1 MATTDVKQAPHWAPT
16 AGMLLVKIGKAAE
29 RRFAEALKPT
39 GLTPRHL
46 GVLFE
51 VQARPTSQQDLIE
64 TIGVDPSKLVGL
76 LNDLE
81 ADGLIVRKRDPEDR
95 RRHIVEVS
103 EQGSVRLEEAK
114 KIGCGRRGRPPDRA
128 RRGSGRAAARA
139 ARAGRRQQ
147 RDLRRLRRAAR
158 PLARSAPTEPSCP

>member
-1 MATTDVKQAPHWAPT
+1 MATTDTKHAPHWAPT
-16 AGMLLVKIGKAAE
+16 AGMLLLKIGKAAE
-29 RRFAEALKPT
+29 RRFEKALKPS

-51 VQARPTSQQDLIE
+51 VQARPTSQQALIE

-103 EQGSVRLEEAK
+103 TKGSARLEDAK
-114 KIGCGRRGRPPDRA
+114 KVAATVEEELLAGLDADQRTELLGLLAQVADSSGIFEGCVE
-128 RRGSGRAAARA
+128 
-139 ARAGRRQQ
+139 
-147 RDLRRLRRAAR
+147 RLK
-158 PLARSAPTEPSCP
+158 LL

>member
-1 MATTDVKQAPHWAPT
+1 MATSDTKLTPHWTPT
-16 AGMLLVKIGKAAE
+16 AGMLLLKIGKAAE
-29 RRFAEALKPT
+29 RRFEKALKPS

-51 VQARPTSQQDLIE
+51 VQARPTSQQALIE

-103 EQGSVRLEEAK
+103 AKGSARLEDAK
-114 KIGCGRRGRPPDRA
+114 KVAATVEEELLAGLDADQRAELLALLAQVADSSGIFEGCVE
-128 RRGSGRAAARA
+128 
-139 ARAGRRQQ
+139 
-147 RDLRRLRRAAR
+147 RLK
-158 PLARSAPTEPSCP
+158 LL

>member
-1 MATTDVKQAPHWAPT
+1 MATTDTKLAPHWAPT
-16 AGMLLVKIGKAAE
+16 AGMLLLKIGKAAE
-29 RRFAEALKPT
+29 RRFEKALKPS

-51 VQARPTSQQDLIE
+51 VQARPTSQQALIE

-103 EQGSVRLEEAK
+103 AKGSARLEDAK
-114 KIGCGRRGRPPDRA
+114 KIAATVEEELLAGLDADQRAELLALLAQVADSSGIFEGCVE
-128 RRGSGRAAARA
+128 
-139 ARAGRRQQ
+139 
-147 RDLRRLRRAAR
+147 RLK
-158 PLARSAPTEPSCP
+158 LL

>member
-1 MATTDVKQAPHWAPT
+1 MATTDTKLAPHWTPT
-16 AGMLLVKIGKAAE
+16 AGMLLLKIGKAAE
-29 RRFAEALKPT
+29 RRFEKALKPS

-51 VQARPTSQQDLIE
+51 VQARPTSQQALIE

-103 EQGSVRLEEAK
+103 TKGSARLEDAK
-114 KIGCGRRGRPPDRA
+114 KVAATVEEELLAGLDADQRAELLALLAQVADSSGIFEGCVE
-128 RRGSGRAAARA
+128 
-139 ARAGRRQQ
+139 
-147 RDLRRLRRAAR
+147 RLK
-158 PLARSAPTEPSCP
+158 LL

>member
-1 MATTDVKQAPHWAPT
+1 MATTDTKLAPHWAPT
-16 AGMLLVKIGKAAE
+16 AGMLLLKIGKAAE
-29 RRFAEALKPT
+29 RRFEKALKPL

-51 VQARPTSQQDLIE
+51 VQARPTSQQALIE

-103 EQGSVRLEEAK
+103 AKGSARLEDAK
-114 KIGCGRRGRPPDRA
+114 KIAATVEEELLAGLDDDQRTELLGLLAQVADSSGIFEGCVE
-128 RRGSGRAAARA
+128 
-139 ARAGRRQQ
+139 
-147 RDLRRLRRAAR
+147 RLR
-158 PLARSAPTEPSCP
+158 LL

>member
-1 MATTDVKQAPHWAPT
+1 MCYGFRMASTDVKQAPHWAPT
-16 AGMLLVKIGKAAE
+16 AGMLLLKIGKAAE
-29 RRFAEALKPT
+29 RRFEKALKPS

-51 VQARPTSQQDLIE
+51 VQARPTSQQALIE

-81 ADGLIVRKRDPEDR
+81 ADGLIVRKRDPVDR

-103 EQGSVRLEEAK
+103 AKGSARLEDAK
-114 KIGCGRRGRPPDRA
+114 QVAATVEEELLAGLDADQRAELLALLAQVADSSGIFEGCVE
-128 RRGSGRAAARA
+128 
-139 ARAGRRQQ
+139 
-147 RDLRRLRRAAR
+147 RLS
-158 PLARSAPTEPSCP
+158 L

>member
-1 MATTDVKQAPHWAPT
+1 MATAETKHAPHYAPT
-16 AGMLLVKIGKAAE
+16 AGVLLLKIGKAAE
-29 RRFAEALKPT
+29 RRFEKALKPL

-51 VQARPTSQQDLIE
+51 VQGCPTSQQALIE
-64 TIGVDPSKLVGL
+64 TIGVDASKLVGL

-103 EQGSVRLEEAK
+103 AKGSARLDGAKQIAATVEEELLAGLDAGQRAELLALLAQVADSSG
-114 KIGCGRRGRPPDRA
+114 IFEGCVE
-128 RRGSGRAAARA
+128 
-139 ARAGRRQQ
+139 
-147 RDLRRLRRAAR
+147 RLK
-158 PLARSAPTEPSCP
+158 LL

>member
-1 MATTDVKQAPHWAPT
+1 MATTDTKLAPHWAPT
-16 AGMLLVKIGKAAE
+16 PGMLLLKIGKAAE
-29 RRFAEALKPT
+29 RRLERALKPS

-51 VQARPTSQQDLIE
+51 VQARPTSQQALIE

-103 EQGSVRLEEAK
+103 AKGSARLEDAK
-114 KIGCGRRGRPPDRA
+114 KVAATVEEELLAGLDADQRAELLALLAQVADSSGIFEGCVE
-128 RRGSGRAAARA
+128 
-139 ARAGRRQQ
+139 
-147 RDLRRLRRAAR
+147 RLK
-158 PLARSAPTEPSCP
+158 LL

>member
-1 MATTDVKQAPHWAPT
+1 VATTDSKQAPHYAPT
-16 AGMLLVKIGKAAE
+16 SGVLLLKIGKAAE
-29 RRFAEALKPT
+29 RRFEKALKPL

-51 VQARPTSQQDLIE
+51 VQACPTSQQALIE
-64 TIGVDPSKLVGL
+64 MVGVDPSKLVGL

-103 EQGSVRLEEAK
+103 AKGSARLEAAK
-114 KIGCGRRGRPPDRA
+114 ETAAVVEEELLAGLDADQRAELLVLLAQVADSSGIFEGCVE
-128 RRGSGRAAARA
+128 
-139 ARAGRRQQ
+139 
-147 RDLRRLRRAAR
+147 RLK
-158 PLARSAPTEPSCP
+158 LL

>member
-64 TIGVDPSKLVGL
+64 TVGVDPSKLVGL

-103 EQGSVRLEEAK
+103 EQGSVRLEQAK
-114 KIGCGRRGRPPDRA
+114 KT
-128 RRGSGRAAARA
+128 AAAVEA
-139 ARAGRRQQ
+139 
-147 RDLRRLRRAAR
+147 DLLTGLEEDQVEQLLVLLAQVADSSGIFEGCVER
-158 PLARSAPTEPSCP
+158 LAR

>member
-1 MATTDVKQAPHWAPT
+1 MATTDLKQAPHWAPT
-16 AGMLLVKIGKAAE
+16 AGMLLLKIGKAAE
-29 RRFAEALKPT
+29 RRFEKALKPT

-51 VQARPTSQQDLIE
+51 VQACPTSQQALIE

-81 ADGLIVRKRDPEDR
+81 AEGLIARKRDPEDR

-103 EQGSVRLEEAK
+103 AKGSARLEDAK
-114 KIGCGRRGRPPDRA
+114 KIAATVEEEHLAGLDDDQRAELLVLLAQVADSSGIFEGCVE
-128 RRGSGRAAARA
+128 
-139 ARAGRRQQ
+139 
-147 RDLRRLRRAAR
+147 RLK
-158 PLARSAPTEPSCP
+158 LV

>member
-1 MATTDVKQAPHWAPT
+1 MATTDTKHAPHWAPT
-16 AGMLLVKIGKAAE
+16 AGMLLLKIGKAAE
-29 RRFAEALKPT
+29 RRFEKALKPS

-51 VQARPTSQQDLIE
+51 VQARPTSQQALIE

-103 EQGSVRLEEAK
+103 AKGSARLEDAK
-114 KIGCGRRGRPPDRA
+114 KVAATVEEELLAGLDADQRAELLALLAQVADSSGIFEGCVE
-128 RRGSGRAAARA
+128 
-139 ARAGRRQQ
+139 
-147 RDLRRLRRAAR
+147 RLK
-158 PLARSAPTEPSCP
+158 LL

>member
-1 MATTDVKQAPHWAPT
+1 MATTDLKQAPHWAPT
-16 AGMLLVKIGKAAE
+16 AGMLLLKVGKAAE
-29 RRFAEALKPT
+29 RRFEKALKPT

-51 VQARPTSQQDLIE
+51 VQACPTSQQALIE

-81 ADGLIVRKRDPEDR
+81 AEGLIVRKRDPEDR

-103 EQGSVRLEEAK
+103 AKGSARLEEAK
-114 KIGCGRRGRPPDRA
+114 KTAAEVETELLAGLDEAQVEQLLMLLAQVADSSGIFEGCVDR
-128 RRGSGRAAARA
+128 
-139 ARAGRRQQ
+139 
-147 RDLRRLRRAAR
+147 
-158 PLARSAPTEPSCP
+158 LAR

>member
-1 MATTDVKQAPHWAPT
+1 MATTDLKQAPHWAPT

-29 RRFAEALKPT
+29 RRFEKALKPT

-51 VQARPTSQQDLIE
+51 VQARPTSQQDLVE
-64 TIGVDPSKLVGL
+64 TIGVDASKLVGL

-103 EQGSVRLEEAK
+103 KQGSARLEEAK
-114 KIGCGRRGRPPDRA
+114 QIASAVEADLLVGLEEGQVEQLLVLLAQVADSSGIFEGCVER
-128 RRGSGRAAARA
+128 
-139 ARAGRRQQ
+139 
-147 RDLRRLRRAAR
+147 
-158 PLARSAPTEPSCP
+158 LAR